1 LLNASL
7 TKPSKTKGK
16 KAILSLIHRMVEP
29 KAVFLIFSTG
39 RIVCTGAKTK
49 EIVGEAVE
57 KLAEQVKEYGI
68 AQVKGEGNF
77 NSDEVSDLV

>member
-1 LLNASL
+1 
-7 TKPSKTKGK
+7 
-16 KAILSLIHRMVEP
+16 MVEP